1 MESLKR
7 RFNWGQKLSGGENR
21 NTVAYLPHALAG
33 KKSGL
38 AVRKGTGG
46 RWCPYAHKKHSV
58 GSSYGIFS
66 GNSLCNCVF
75 YYCNGGNFCIFIPLM
90 HWEKIE
96 RDRKQLN
103 ISITKWEYAQ
113 ELIIGV
119 ITPLILM
126 GLGVR
131 YLVEL
136 LDLKF

>member
-1 MESLKR
+1 MEYVLIIPIVIVC
-7 RFNWGQKLSGGENR
+7 FII
-21 NTVAYLPHALAG
+21 VM
-33 KKSGL
+33 
-38 AVRKGTGG
+38 AV
-46 RWCPYAHKKHSV
+46 
-58 GSSYGIFS
+58 IFA
-66 GNSLCNCVF
+66 F
-75 YYCNGGNFCIFIPLM
+75 FIPLM

>member
-1 MESLKR
+1 
-7 RFNWGQKLSGGENR
+7 
-21 NTVAYLPHALAG
+21 
-33 KKSGL
+33 
-38 AVRKGTGG
+38 
-46 RWCPYAHKKHSV
+46 
-58 GSSYGIFS
+58 
-66 GNSLCNCVF
+66 
-75 YYCNGGNFCIFIPLM
+75 M